1 MVSSRKALC
10 AWPSTA
16 PSATNAIQQG
26 LPASIPSCEE
36 VLWWYVIEENA
47 VDAAIRSEIVLI
59 GTTGRVGHFSRCR
72 VLRCTRILA
81 MDEDITTDE
90 LASLY
95 ALDAVSHDERLQI
108 ERWLDL
114 GDSVRRDDFLREVVA
129 VRSTMDVLAVLT
141 AVDPPLRLR
150 LRLRVLARV
159 SRHQHSLRHGRESA
173 QSVHRDFPTKVAAMV
188 AVAIVILG
196 GVAGAVVFDRDS
208 GIPRSEQIVAAP
220 DARMMSTDVVGGG
233 TIAATVSD
241 LLRSVTV
248 EARGLQD
255 VARGGSEFQLWLVST
270 AESLTVNAGRLDDR
284 RVITGIEGVDALM
297 VTVEPAG
304 GSKQPTQRPV
314 AVIWLV

>member
-1 MVSSRKALC
+1 
-10 AWPSTA
+10 
-16 PSATNAIQQG
+16 
-26 LPASIPSCEE
+26 
-36 VLWWYVIEENA
+36 
-47 VDAAIRSEIVLI
+47 
-59 GTTGRVGHFSRCR
+59 
-72 VLRCTRILA
+72 
-81 MDEDITTDE
+81 MDEDAEFLFATDL

-114 GDSVRRDDFLREVVA
+114 ADSVRRDDFLREVAA
-129 VRSTMDVLAVLT
+129 VRSTMEFLAATT
-141 AVDPPLRLR
+141 AVDPPPRLR
-150 LRLRVLARV
+150 RRVLARV
-159 SRHQHSLRHGRESA
+159 SRHQHSRRYGRESA
-173 QSVHRDFPTKVAAMV
+173 QPIHRDFPTKVAAMA

-208 GIPRSEQIVAAP
+208 GIPRSEQIAAAP

-233 TIAATVSD
+233 TITATVSD

-248 EARGLQD
+248 EVHGLED

-270 AESLTVNAGRLDDR
+270 AKHTTIDAGRLDDR
-284 RVITGIEGVDALM
+284 RVITGIEGADALM
-297 VTVEPAG
+297 MTVEPAG